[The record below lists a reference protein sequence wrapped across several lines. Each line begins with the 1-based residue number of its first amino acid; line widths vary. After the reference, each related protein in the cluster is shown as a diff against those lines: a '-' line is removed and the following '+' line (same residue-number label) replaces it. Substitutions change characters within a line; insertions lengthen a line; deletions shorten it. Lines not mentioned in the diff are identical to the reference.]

1 MRTRFEQTAD
11 HEASHVA
18 MARTLDLRIDVATV
32 IPDAGPH
39 GPTLGHVIIT
49 PPDGIT
55 PHDFNLKSALVLLAG
70 MLENDDPGVE
80 PRPTTATAVTGDEA
94 DPAVILD
101 HLNVDDEQYR
111 GLVNVAERLMLT
123 RDFQRIKVTV
133 GHLLEQRH
141 YLDDVDLLLALAV
154 AERTDRP

>member
-1 MRTRFEQTAD
+1 
-11 HEASHVA
+11 
-18 MARTLDLRIDVATV
+18 
-32 IPDAGPH
+32 
-39 GPTLGHVIIT
+39 
-49 PPDGIT
+49 
-55 PHDFNLKSALVLLAG
+55 
-70 MLENDDPGVE
+70 
-80 PRPTTATAVTGDEA
+80 
-94 DPAVILD
+94 VILD

>member
-1 MRTRFEQTAD
+1 
-11 HEASHVA
+11 
-18 MARTLDLRIDVATV
+18 
-32 IPDAGPH
+32 
-39 GPTLGHVIIT
+39 
-49 PPDGIT
+49 
-55 PHDFNLKSALVLLAG
+55 

-80 PRPTTATAVTGDEA
+80 HRPTIATAVTGDEA

>member
-1 MRTRFEQTAD
+1 MSTRFEQTAD

-32 IPDAGPH
+32 ISDAGPH
-39 GPTLGHVIIT
+39 GPTLGQ
-49 PPDGIT
+49 
-55 PHDFNLKSALVLLAG
+55 
-70 MLENDDPGVE
+70 
-80 PRPTTATAVTGDEA
+80 PRARQRP
-94 DPAVILD
+94 
-101 HLNVDDEQYR
+101 
-111 GLVNVAERLMLT
+111 ERLMLT